1 MTWIL
6 ELKWR
11 GKLLGMLTCFV
22 VTMEAD
28 KWQARDREL
37 RETMVI
43 SLQDSSNQTKDEK
56 ENKYK

>member
-1 MTWIL
+1 
-6 ELKWR
+6 
-11 GKLLGMLTCFV
+11 
-22 VTMEAD
+22 MEAD